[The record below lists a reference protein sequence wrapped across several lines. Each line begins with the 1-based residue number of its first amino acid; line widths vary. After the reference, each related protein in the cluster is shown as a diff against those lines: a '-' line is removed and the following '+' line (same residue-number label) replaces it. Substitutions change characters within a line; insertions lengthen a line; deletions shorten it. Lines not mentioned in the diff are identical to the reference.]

1 MRKNGDLILDRR
13 QMATFWSL
21 YLNGT
26 ADLAEMFAAGFHA
39 EHLDKTK
46 YASYTGSQNMVLTRG
61 PESEEQDSPHCP
73 EKVLNALTD
82 PRAAPLMADDV
93 AGLPRTFLLTAQ
105 FDVLC
110 SEGLLYKQRLEE
122 AGVDVTH
129 RMFQSFHGFFS
140 KPDLTDEASRAFGET
155 VEFLKQFSKK
165 HRKP

>member
-1 MRKNGDLILDRR
+1 MQKYGNLILDAR
-13 QMATFWSL
+13 QMAKFWSL
-21 YLNGT
+21 YLSGT
-26 ADLAEMFAAGFHA
+26 ANLTELFLSGSHA
-39 EHLDKTK
+39 VHLENTK
-46 YASYTGSQNMVLTRG
+46 YASYIGLQNKVAIQ
-61 PESEEQDSPHCP
+61 ESNENSPSPNCP

-129 RMFQSFHGFFS
+129 RMFQSFHGFFP
-140 KPDLTDEASRAFGET
+140 KPNVTEENSRALGE
-155 VEFLKQFSKK
+155 VVKFLKQF
-165 HRKP
+165 